1 MSKPTWHGGLPWGR
15 LRQWYRRLRTA
26 FFSTPE
32 PTNRPAVTVD
42 ADLEALRRELG
53 QQSFAPNWEY
63 SYHKRGEDLNLARVE
78 YAPHPWRVGTGLT
91 WAQTHVRG
99 WGRDGVVVL
108 RAHYEPE
115 PTEHPKEHLDGV
127 GHSIE
132 GGMERLR
139 DVLDETGIGYV
150 EGDQTVS
157 R

>member
-1 MSKPTWHGGLPWGR
+1 
-15 LRQWYRRLRTA
+15 
-26 FFSTPE
+26 
-32 PTNRPAVTVD
+32 VTVD